1 MVLMAMVV
9 MVVKMMM
16 ENQRSRQKKEHYS
29 RFLGPLSYCGVCDL
43 CKNIQPFVEGRTKWR
58 RGEMNK

>member
-1 MVLMAMVV
+1 MVV

-43 CKNIQPFVEGRTKWR
+43 WKNIQPFVEGRTKWR
-58 RGEMNK
+58 RGEK